1 MEPYDANVGPTLI
14 GTWNL
19 STLIA
24 ISEDI
29 LFLLFSACRAE
40 LSGLKERAREMLLAQ
55 GAELS
60 RYI

>member
-1 MEPYDANVGPTLI
+1 
-14 GTWNL
+14 L
-19 STLIA
+19 SFLKIFN
-24 ISEDI
+24 I
-29 LFLLFSACRAE
+29 LLFTVCRAE